1 VQLLVS
7 EWCTPCRAAEAIWQQ
22 VADRRDIA
30 FEVLD
35 MAQPEA
41 RAVAQRHSLK
51 SVPAVIVDDKLMA
64 VGVQTLDKALDLI
77 ADAPERTASPMRFVG
92 ITLAPSSRWA
102 LIASSIYL
110 ALGGLPLALEGTLY
124 GGALSPS
131 FLHLMGVGFVVFA
144 IFGFAEHMLPRFA
157 SRPIWSGS
165 VATLQQVLA
174 HLGVVGLAIGLGGG
188 GRAVLVAG
196 GICCVG
202 ALSLF
207 ATRVLPVLTSVGS
220 ESQLQSAPETEML

>member
-1 VQLLVS
+1 
-7 EWCTPCRAAEAIWQQ
+7 
-22 VADRRDIA
+22 
-30 FEVLD
+30 
-35 MAQPEA
+35 
-41 RAVAQRHSLK
+41 
-51 SVPAVIVDDKLMA
+51 MA
-64 VGVQTLDKALDLI
+64 VGVQTLDKALDLV
-77 ADAPERTASPMRFVG
+77 ADAPKRQASPMRFVG

-131 FLHLMGVGFVVFA
+131 SLHLIGMGFVVFA

-157 SRPIWSGS
+157 GRPIRSGS
-165 VATLQQVLA
+165 VANLQQMIA
-174 HLGVVGLAIGLGGG
+174 HLGVLGLAVGLGGG
-188 GRAVLVAG
+188 GRTVLIAG

-207 ATRVLPVLTSVGS
+207 AARVLPVLARAGP
-220 ESQLQSAPETEML
+220 EAQFQSAAETDVL